1 MNQNNNKIENR
12 LFKINNHNFGR
23 KKKGSGQIGKHKKTY
38 ADNMLRI
45 IKSFTFNKIMD
56 IINDELKNIK
66 YNEFKIL
73 FHLNY
78 YKSKENKQKIPLK
91 FII

>member
-1 MNQNNNKIENR
+1 
-12 LFKINNHNFGR
+12 
-23 KKKGSGQIGKHKKTY
+23 
-38 ADNMLRI
+38 MLRK